1 MILFPAIDL
10 KDGKCVRLKQGDFKQ
25 STTYNKSPLE
35 QSKIFEDSGVEY
47 LHCVDLDGALKG
59 NFENIQSIEQIKKNT
74 NLKIQFG
81 GGVRNIER
89 VERLINIGV
98 DNVIIGTS
106 AFENK
111 NFFKESVSNYPNQI
125 SIALDIKQNRIVT
138 KGWKEVK
145 DLQISDFL
153 KSIKDLNINSIIITD
168 VMRDG
173 MKQGIN
179 FQMLENLM
187 VQTKFDCVASGG
199 VSNISDLVNLKEKNY
214 SQMKGVI
221 VGKAIYDKDID
232 ITEALKILR

>member
-10 KDGKCVRLKQGDFKQ
+10 KDGKCVRLIQGDFKQ
-25 STTYNKSPLE
+25 STTYNESPLE
-35 QSKIFEDSGVEY
+35 QAKIFEDSGVEY

-59 NFENIQSIEQIKKNT
+59 NFENIKSIEQIKKNT

-98 DNVIIGTS
+98 NNVIIGTS

-111 NFFKESVSNYPNQI
+111 TFFEESVFNHPNRI
-125 SIALDIKQNRIVT
+125 SIALDIKQNQIAT

-153 KSIKDLNINSIIITD
+153 KSIEAVSYTHLTLPTI
-168 VMRDG
+168 R
-173 MKQGIN
+173 
-179 FQMLENLM
+179 M
-187 VQTKFDCVASGG
+187 V
-199 VSNISDLVNLKEKNY
+199 
-214 SQMKGVI
+214 
-221 VGKAIYDKDID
+221 
-232 ITEALKILR
+232 

>member
-10 KDGKCVRLKQGDFKQ
+10 KDGKCVRLIQGDFKQ
-25 STTYNKSPLE
+25 STTYNESPLE
-35 QSKIFEDSGVEY
+35 QAKIFEDSGVEY

-59 NFENIQSIEQIKKNT
+59 NFENIKSIEQIKKNT

-98 DNVIIGTS
+98 NNVIIGTS

-111 NFFKESVSNYPNQI
+111 TFFEKSVCNYPNRI
-125 SIALDIKQNRIVT
+125 SIALDIKQNQIAT

-145 DLQISDFL
+145 DLQIFDFL
-153 KSIKDLNINSIIITD
+153 KSIEDLKINSIIITD

-179 FQMLENLM
+179 FEMLENVM

-199 VSNISDLVNLKEKNY
+199 VSNILDLTDLKKKNY

-221 VGKAIYDKDID
+221 VGKAIYDKNID
-232 ITEALKILR
+232 IAEALKIVR

>member
-10 KDGKCVRLKQGDFKQ
+10 KDGKCVRLIQGDFKQ
-25 STTYNKSPLE
+25 STTYNESPLE
-35 QSKIFEDSGVEY
+35 QAKIFEDSGVEY

-59 NFENIQSIEQIKKNT
+59 NFENIKSIEQIKKNT

-98 DNVIIGTS
+98 NNVIIGTS

-111 NFFKESVSNYPNQI
+111 TFFEKSVCNYPNRI
-125 SIALDIKQNRIVT
+125 SIALDIKQNQIAT
-138 KGWKEVK
+138 TGWKEVK

-153 KSIKDLNINSIIITD
+153 KSIEDLNINSIIITD

-179 FQMLENLM
+179 FEMLENVM
-187 VQTKFDCVASGG
+187 VQTKIDCVASGG
-199 VSNISDLVNLKEKNY
+199 VSNISDLINLKKKNY
-214 SQMKGVI
+214 SQIKGVI
-221 VGKAIYDKDID
+221 VGKAIYDKNID
-232 ITEALKILR
+232 VAEALKIVR

>member
-10 KDGKCVRLKQGDFKQ
+10 KDGKCVRLIQGDFKQ
-25 STTYNKSPLE
+25 STTYNESPLE
-35 QSKIFEDSGVEY
+35 QAKIFEDSGVEY

-59 NFENIQSIEQIKKNT
+59 NFENIKSIEQIKKNT

-98 DNVIIGTS
+98 NNVIIGTS

-111 NFFKESVSNYPNQI
+111 TFFEKSVCNYPNRI
-125 SIALDIKQNRIVT
+125 SIALDIKQNQIAT

-153 KSIKDLNINSIIITD
+153 KSI
-168 VMRDG
+168 
-173 MKQGIN
+173 
-179 FQMLENLM
+179 E
-187 VQTKFDCVASGG
+187 A
-199 VSNISDLVNLKEKNY
+199 VSY
-214 SQMKGVI
+214 
-221 VGKAIYDKDID
+221 
-232 ITEALKILR
+232 THLRAHET